1 MPTIHFTLPDGS
13 QRRAEAPEG
22 STLLQASQL
31 AGIDAFLAEC
41 GGSCTCGTCH
51 CVIDPAQW
59 SLLPAAETAEDD
71 MLEFVAAGREATSRL
86 ACQLRVTDALQDL
99 RVRIPATQ
107 V

>member
-1 MPTIHFTLPDGS
+1 MPTIHFTLADGS
-13 QRRAEAPEG
+13 QRRATAPEG
-22 STLLQASQL
+22 STLLHASQL
-31 AGIDAFLAEC
+31 AGIDDFLAEC

-59 SLLPAAETAEDD
+59 SLLPAAETAEDE

-86 ACQLRVTDALQDL
+86 ACQLRVTAALDGL

-107 V
+107 I